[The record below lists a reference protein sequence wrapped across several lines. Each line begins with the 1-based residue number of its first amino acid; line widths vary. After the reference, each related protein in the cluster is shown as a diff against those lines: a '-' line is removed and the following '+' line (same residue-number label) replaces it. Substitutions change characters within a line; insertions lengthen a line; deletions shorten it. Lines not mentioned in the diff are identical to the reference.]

1 MELKEIKIGEGL
13 GSLKFGMS
21 RDQVI
26 EALGQ
31 PDETD
36 NFSEEDL
43 ASSSS
48 SVQGLFSAGNRLYRF
63 QVEED
68 NEYEKYALLMVPLIT
83 VEPSGAVWSGYGWE
97 VAECATRDKI
107 PQAITAFCARTLSLV
122 APEFL
127 DEPPAGLSRGHH
139 LECKLRLRPAE
150 PGFQDHELHRQV
162 RDQDVRHTHR
172 LRRRALLQG
181 LRRHRR

>member
-1 MELKEIKIGEGL
+1 MPVLYVHTSPGLSYDDSFYQVVPGCNIAYIGSNAQHAEESRTNSIAS
-13 GSLKFGMS
+13 GSIGWT
-21 RDQVI
+21 
-26 EALGQ
+26 A
-31 PDETD
+31 D

-97 VAECATRDKI
+97 VAECATRDKV
-107 PQAITAFCARTLSLV
+107 PQAITAFCARALSLV

-127 DEPPAGLSRGHH
+127 DEDVETSIRQMIAENMFVAPLAQG
-139 LECKLRLRPAE
+139 CLR
-150 PGFQDHELHRQV
+150 
-162 RDQDVRHTHR
+162 DVS
-172 LRRRALLQG
+172 
-181 LRRHRR
+181 

>member
-1 MELKEIKIGEGL
+1 MPVLYVHTSPGLSYDDSFYQVVPGCSIAYIGSNAQHAEESRTNSIAS
-13 GSLKFGMS
+13 GSIGWT
-21 RDQVI
+21 
-26 EALGQ
+26 A
-31 PDETD
+31 D

-83 VEPSGAVWSGYGWE
+83 VEPSGAVWAGYGWE
-97 VAECATRDKI
+97 VAECVTRDKI
-107 PQAITAFCARTLSLV
+107 PQAITAFCARSLSLV

-127 DEPPAGLSRGHH
+127 DEDVETSIRQMIAENMFVAPLAQGY
-139 LECKLRLRPAE
+139 LR
-150 PGFQDHELHRQV
+150 
-162 RDQDVRHTHR
+162 DVS
-172 LRRRALLQG
+172 
-181 LRRHRR
+181 